1 MQEKFN
7 EAIQIREENKSRF
20 AWTFGLTVLLDG
32 ALIFASQY
40 IPLPHLSQGQSFA
53 GMAVKSS
60 IFNDMFLFSFGAFI
74 ALIAAWLGSILI
86 KTQQTRLNLHPIDFG
101 KKAFLLT
108 AFGFVIS
115 LIGLLIP
122 FLFPTASFNVVL
134 VIIIISMLIWITAA
148 VLDGMMMYQTLSK
161 RWYNWF
167 NGLSIVITAVVAILL
182 QF

>member
-7 EAIQIREENKSRF
+7 EAIQMREENKSRF

-40 IPLPHLSQGQSFA
+40 IPLPHLNQGQSVA
-53 GMAVKSS
+53 GMAVKSTV
-60 IFNDMFLFSFGAFI
+60 FNDMFLFSFGAFI
-74 ALIAAWLGSILI
+74 ALIAAWIGNTLI

-108 AFGFVIS
+108 ALGFVIN
-115 LIGLLIP
+115 LIGLSVP
-122 FLFPTASFNVVL
+122 FLLPTASFNIVL
-134 VIIIISMLIWITAA
+134 GIIIVSILIWITTA

-167 NGLSIVITAVVAILL
+167 NGLSIVITAVIAILL